1 MTPKP
6 TSPSPIE
13 LAHLKPPPNPWGQLA
28 TLGSI
33 YLLGDVE
40 QLGASYVVEY
50 LQDHPLIAVKTGR
63 KEHIVVGQ
71 YRSWE
76 LLRTFSRVKPNLI
89 TTVPAYLK
97 TVPPDAIPAIAA
109 ENLFM
114 EGLVSSLSPEY
125 AIAQLSNLWKQLPES
140 SRERILP
147 AVRTQADF
155 ANILAYDS
163 RTGFDPRRLNRLNR
177 PSTEKNPVVPAEPP
191 PHGDAAEGSPD
202 VSA

>member
-6 TSPSPIE
+6 ASPTPIE
-13 LAHLKPPPNPWGQLA
+13 LAHLKPPPEPWGRLA

-40 QLGASYVVEY
+40 QLGASYVVDY

-76 LLRTFSRVKPNLI
+76 LLRTFSRLKPKLV
-89 TTVPAYLK
+89 TTVPAIIK
-97 TVPPDAIPAIAA
+97 PVSPDAIPAIAA

-114 EGLVSSLSPEY
+114 EGLISSLSPEY

-140 SRERILP
+140 SRQRILP

-163 RTGFDPRRLNRLNR
+163 RTGFDPRRRNWLNR
-177 PSTEKNPVVPAEPP
+177 PPAEKGSVAPVEPP

>member
-6 TSPSPIE
+6 ASPTPIE
-13 LAHLKPPPNPWGQLA
+13 LAHLKPPPEPWGRLA

-40 QLGASYVVEY
+40 QLGASYVVDY

-76 LLRTFSRVKPNLI
+76 LVRTFSKIKPNLVA
-89 TTVPAYLK
+89 TVPAYIK
-97 TVPPDAIPAIAA
+97 QVSPTAIPSIAA

-114 EGLVSSLSPEY
+114 EGLISSLSPEY

-140 SRERILP
+140 SRQRILP

-177 PSTEKNPVVPAEPP
+177 PPAEKDSVAPVEPP